1 MRPVLQSILVLCML
15 LALAG
20 CSISYSVEKSSD
32 SISESLDSISASF
45 GSFSDSSGG
54 GEEEAAAQMR
64 RFSIDVSS
72 LTRISVEQGAEP
84 GDFERQISDLAMRY
98 GITDWQS
105 EPLAF
110 TSIGNGL
117 HQAGI
122 ARAELSRQPFLQS
135 SLMQRNDTLITAG
148 YPSS

>member
-1 MRPVLQSILVLCML
+1 MRAVPQYILVPCML

-54 GEEEAAAQMR
+54 GEEKAAARMR

-72 LTRISVEQGAEP
+72 LARISAEQGAEP
-84 GDFERQISDLAMRY
+84 GDFERQVSDLAMRY
-98 GITDWQS
+98 GITDWRS
-105 EPLAF
+105 EPAVF
-110 TSIGNGL
+110 TSIGTGL
-117 HQAGI
+117 YRAGI
-122 ARAELSRQPFLQS
+122 ARTKLSSQPFLQS
-135 SLMQRNDTLITAG
+135 SLMQQNDTLIAAG
-148 YPSS
+148 YHSS